1 MSCTASSG
9 RKLAAG
15 RVHHH
20 VGVAGQH
27 RRRVLGGHHPHW
39 RDSTQLPGVAT
50 RFGIAVHDKIDQLQL
65 RMVDHPTQGDHT
77 HGARTPN
84 PHLVHSK
91 SPNIR
96 KNFVTFWTDGRE
108 LTVATSMGTSTAKS
122 PPTGRVMD
130 VLATLADSPSGRT
143 SAELAKICAISTST
157 CALVLAELER
167 RAWVARREDRRY
179 VLGSGLFGLV
189 HGLRMHFPLL
199 DRGRDALCFLHDT
212 LGAGCSMSK
221 IGGRYLTTVDAVG
234 HGTDGEHAVGQRFP
248 IDPPFGLVAMAW
260 RDDDFV
266 QAWLHRVM
274 PRLTRTEIAQHQ
286 RVLADIRARGYGAWR
301 FDDTHQSLHNRLA
314 DVLASLEP
322 TAQVTR
328 QLTTLMT
335 MVTLQSV
342 TDVLETELAS
352 MEFVVLP
359 IFGQDGQ
366 PEYQIEIHL
375 ARPAGLT
382 LAELEVALRHAQGLL
397 TDWAT

>member
-1 MSCTASSG
+1 
-9 RKLAAG
+9 
-15 RVHHH
+15 V
-20 VGVAGQH
+20 
-27 RRRVLGGHHPHW
+27 
-39 RDSTQLPGVAT
+39 
-50 RFGIAVHDKIDQLQL
+50 
-65 RMVDHPTQGDHT
+65 
-77 HGARTPN
+77 
-84 PHLVHSK
+84 
-91 SPNIR
+91 
-96 KNFVTFWTDGRE
+96 
-108 LTVATSMGTSTAKS
+108 GTSTAKS

-130 VLATLADSPSGRT
+130 VLAALADSPNGRT

-167 RAWVARREDRRY
+167 RAWVARREDRRFC
-179 VLGSGLFGLV
+179 LGSGLFGLV
-189 HGLRMHFPLL
+189 HGLRTQFPLL
-199 DRGRDALCFLHDT
+199 DRGRDALHFLHDT

-221 IGGRYLTTVDAVG
+221 IGDRHLTTVDAVG

-274 PRLTRTEIAQHQ
+274 PRLTRAEIAEHQ

-301 FDDTHQSLHNRLA
+301 FDDTHQSLHDRLA
-314 DVLASLEP
+314 GVLASLES

-335 MVTLQSV
+335 IVTLQSV
-342 TDVLETELAS
+342 TDVLERELAS
-352 MEFVVLP
+352 TEFVVLP

-382 LAELEVALRHAQGLL
+382 LDALEAALKHAQGLL
-397 TDWAT
+397 TAGVA